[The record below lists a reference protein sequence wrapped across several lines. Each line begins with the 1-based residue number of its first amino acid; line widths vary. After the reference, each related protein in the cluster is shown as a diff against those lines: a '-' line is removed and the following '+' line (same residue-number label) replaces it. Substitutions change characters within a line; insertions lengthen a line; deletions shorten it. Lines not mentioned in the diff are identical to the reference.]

1 MIEVL
6 LTGAAA
12 YGAYRVGRKLW
23 QKAKDAA
30 QARQYQRQ
38 EVARQQ
44 QAWEKQERQRRRAA
58 AELQQAAR
66 LMQLALLQLDQSPD
80 FQRAAT
86 FAKHAKDVPAAFRIR
101 QFRRFRPRMLDHLA
115 ARLRQGMSAEELL
128 PGLNELVTALGVAEY
143 EADYIRR
150 EAEGRQ
156 RPAAAQPQLGYA
168 GRVRQLQMEHE
179 QRIGSLRGLTGIEEE
194 LKEQLI
200 ESEQQ
205 RFRERMLALSDA
217 EGGQPNP

>member
-1 MIEVL
+1 MIELL

-12 YGAYRVGRKLW
+12 YATYRAGRKLL
-23 QKAKDAA
+23 QKALEIA
-30 QARQYQRQ
+30 QVRQSQRL
-38 EVARQQ
+38 EAARQQ
-44 QAWEKQERQRRRAA
+44 QSWENQEQQRRRAA
-58 AELQQAAR
+58 VKLQQAAR

-86 FAKHAKDVPAAFRIR
+86 FAKLAKDVPAAFRIR
-101 QFRRFRPRMLDHLA
+101 QFRRFRQRMVEHLG

-128 PGLNELVTALGVAEY
+128 PGLTELVAALGVADY

-150 EAEGRQ
+150 EAEGRH

-168 GRVRQLQMEHE
+168 GRVRQLQTEHE
-179 QRIGSLRGLTGIEEE
+179 QRIGSLRALTGIEDE

-205 RFRERMLALSDA
+205 RFRERMLALGEA
-217 EGGQPNP
+217 EGGQTNP

>member
-23 QKAKDAA
+23 QKAREAA
-30 QARQYQRQ
+30 QVRQSQRL
-38 EVARQQ
+38 EAVRRQ
-44 QAWEKQERQRRRAA
+44 QAWEKQEQQRRRAA
-58 AELQQAAR
+58 AKLQQAAR

-86 FAKHAKDVPAAFRIR
+86 FAKQAKNVPAAFRIR
-101 QFRRFRPRMLDHLA
+101 QFRRFRQRMVDHLA

-128 PGLNELVTALGVAEY
+128 PGLTELVAALGVAEY

-156 RPAAAQPQLGYA
+156 RPTAAQPQLGYA
-168 GRVRQLQMEHE
+168 GRVRQLQVEHD
-179 QRIGSLRGLTGIEEE
+179 QRLDSLRALTGIEAE

-205 RFRERMLALSDA
+205 RFRERMLALGEA
-217 EGGQPNP
+217 EGGQSNP